1 MPIPNVARMIGT
13 MGLDDLLYRPLMR
26 GSWVEIA
33 KKKKNKQTNKQILK
47 I

>member
-33 KKKKNKQTNKQILK
+33 KKKKTNKQTNKS
-47 I
+47 